1 LSRKDPQTKQQRSFF
16 IKELFAFALLFI
28 LLGFTVYSI
37 FQNSVFQNINQGLV
51 NQRTQIL
58 NNESQPTIK
67 INPNKGTANISPS
80 IGGPFRSTTI
90 VFNSKGII
98 INKPML
104 GNHFYSLIKN
114 IQLDKTQTDKVYDMT
129 IGSQNF
135 TSHFRTL
142 LVKVPKSNP
151 NPLYAGNYAMIVEN
165 VDADLLALKSFER
178 AILITIIFFWIL
190 AISIAYFLSRSSM
203 KPILT
208 SWKKQRDFS
217 ANAAHELRT
226 PLTVIQNQ
234 LEFMLTKPNDKI
246 LDQAEKISTS
256 LNSVNQLQTLTAHL
270 LTLSR
275 SDADTVQVNMQSQL
289 LEPFFKEVIT
299 PYQDVAASQS
309 KTLTVAIDDPGAG
322 VFDSGLMRQLIV
334 ILVDNGLKYSPKDG
348 TIGVSVNRI
357 KDTLT
362 IKVSDN
368 GPGIPNEDKKRV
380 FDRFYRTD
388 KSRNSKT
395 GGNGLGLAIA
405 STIVKQHHGKIA
417 VHDNQPRGSIF
428 EVSIPLKNHSTNL
441 TTK

>member
-1 LSRKDPQTKQQRSFF
+1 M
-16 IKELFAFALLFI
+16 
-28 LLGFTVYSI
+28 
-37 FQNSVFQNINQGLV
+37 FQNINQGLV

-90 VFNSKGII
+90 VFNAKGTI

-114 IQLDKTQTDKVYDMT
+114 IQLDKTQTDRVYDMT

-142 LVKVPKSNP
+142 LVKVPKSNS

-165 VDADLLALKSFER
+165 IDADLLALKSFER

-190 AISIAYFLSRSSM
+190 AISIAYFLSKSSM
-203 KPILT
+203 KPILS
-208 SWKKQRDFS
+208 SWKKQREFS

-256 LNSVNQLQTLTAHL
+256 LNSVNQLQNLTGHL

-275 SDADTVQVNMQSQL
+275 ADADVSQVSIQSQPL
-289 LEPFFKEVIT
+289 KPFFTEVIS
-299 PYQDVAASQS
+299 PYQDVADSQS
-309 KTLTVAIDDPGAG
+309 KSLTVTIDTPGAG
-322 VFDSGLMRQLIV
+322 AFDSGLIRQLLV
-334 ILVDNGLKYSPKDG
+334 ILIDNGLKYSPTG
-348 TIGVSVNRI
+348 GNVGVAITRI
-357 KDTLT
+357 KDTLN

-368 GPGIPNEDKKRV
+368 GPGIPDTDKKRI

-405 STIVKQHHGKIA
+405 STIVSQHHGKIS
-417 VHDNQPRGSIF
+417 VHDNQPVGSIF
-428 EVSIPLKNHSTNL
+428 EVNIPLKSHSNHLS
-441 TTK
+441 KK